1 MKYLKLVSRRS
12 FLGAGVTTAAAAA
25 LAPLIPMTERKA
37 ESAGFPKRLFLVFYN
52 GGSVISQDWPV
63 GGETDFTFPSLVEF
77 FTPFK
82 NQMIILRNLRRG
94 MDGSHGSHQGGTGG
108 VWSGQRTL
116 AASGTGPW
124 MTGPSIDQIIINKVK
139 QPTQFPTIALDVQL
153 EEGFNLRSRTRFDQ
167 TGTFV
172 PGEQDPA
179 AAFDRIFTDGIVSI
193 SSDPKLA
200 ERLRN
205 ERRSVLDL
213 VNDDLAKL
221 STRVGGQDK
230 VRIDQHLESLRSIE
244 ARLSPGMGGSS
255 DIIFKPPTKGDFP
268 KMDFLANDNYPKVGK
283 MHMDLLVAALAS
295 DRTRIPTL
303 QWSQGNGCKM
313 FTWVGVKGQHHAL
326 THGGVTT
333 PSLDKINQYHFSQH
347 AYLMGQLQAVK
358 EGSSSLLDNTLVV
371 FANELHD
378 GNSHSPD
385 PSQVFMAGSGGGYF
399 KTGRHIIY
407 SPVDKSVS
415 GKAATPNHS
424 QLLVSLCQ
432 YMGVETN
439 QVADPT
445 IGPPGPL
452 AMLK

>member
-1 MKYLKLVSRRS
+1 
-12 FLGAGVTTAAAAA
+12 
-25 LAPLIPMTERKA
+25 
-37 ESAGFPKRLFLVFYN
+37 
-52 GGSVISQDWPV
+52 
-63 GGETDFTFPSLVEF
+63 
-77 FTPFK
+77 
-82 NQMIILRNLRRG
+82 MIILRNLRRG

-116 AASGTGPW
+116 AREGAGPW
-124 MTGPSIDQIIINKVK
+124 MSGPSIDQIIVNKVK

-244 ARLSPGMGGSS
+244 ARLSPGMGGSL

-283 MHMDLLVAALAS
+283 MHMDLLV
-295 DRTRIPTL
+295 
-303 QWSQGNGCKM
+303 
-313 FTWVGVKGQHHAL
+313 
-326 THGGVTT
+326 
-333 PSLDKINQYHFSQH
+333 
-347 AYLMGQLQAVK
+347 
-358 EGSSSLLDNTLVV
+358 
-371 FANELHD
+371 
-378 GNSHSPD
+378 
-385 PSQVFMAGSGGGYF
+385 
-399 KTGRHIIY
+399 
-407 SPVDKSVS
+407 
-415 GKAATPNHS
+415 
-424 QLLVSLCQ
+424 
-432 YMGVETN
+432 
-439 QVADPT
+439 
-445 IGPPGPL
+445 
-452 AMLK
+452 

>member
-1 MKYLKLVSRRS
+1 MMQLKISRRS
-12 FLGAGVTTAAAAA
+12 VLAGLSGAAAAA
-25 LAPLIPMTERKA
+25 MSPFVPITERRA
-37 ESAGFPKRLFLVFYN
+37 NAAGLPKRLFLVYYS
-52 GGSVISQDWPV
+52 GGAVISQDWPV

-221 STRVGGQDK
+221 STRVGGQD
-230 VRIDQHLESLRSIE
+230 
-244 ARLSPGMGGSS
+244 
-255 DIIFKPPTKGDFP
+255 
-268 KMDFLANDNYPKVGK
+268 
-283 MHMDLLVAALAS
+283 
-295 DRTRIPTL
+295 
-303 QWSQGNGCKM
+303 
-313 FTWVGVKGQHHAL
+313 
-326 THGGVTT
+326 
-333 PSLDKINQYHFSQH
+333 
-347 AYLMGQLQAVK
+347 
-358 EGSSSLLDNTLVV
+358 
-371 FANELHD
+371 
-378 GNSHSPD
+378 
-385 PSQVFMAGSGGGYF
+385 
-399 KTGRHIIY
+399 
-407 SPVDKSVS
+407 
-415 GKAATPNHS
+415 
-424 QLLVSLCQ
+424 
-432 YMGVETN
+432 
-439 QVADPT
+439 
-445 IGPPGPL
+445 
-452 AMLK
+452 